1 MYYCIDH
8 WIVCGEAA
16 DDMAVVARAM
26 KVLLLLVLWGL
37 FIFWTVEWC
46 IYPTERGTKWKKD
59 AIARTPSK
67 FLDLNGKNL
76 ILKNVYMLMKLATL
90 CTRIMIFEC
99 GLQDDLPSTRGLGTR

>member
-1 MYYCIDH
+1 MYCIDH
-8 WIVCGEAA
+8 WIVCGEPA
-16 DDMAVVARAM
+16 DMAVVARAM